1 MCWIV
6 MIEVNENIIEV
17 HENYSVRW
25 TLKHL
30 NYSLLNIALY
40 YQHNKVRG
48 GPLENPGGEGVTFL
62 QKKKNPA

>member
-6 MIEVNENIIEV
+6 MIEVHENMIEV
-17 HENYSVRW
+17 RENYSVRW
-25 TLKHL
+25 TLEHL

-40 YQHNKVRG
+40 YQDNKVRG
-48 GPLENPGGEGVTFL
+48 GPLENPGGEGVAIL